1 MTYGWTKGAI
11 TLLFQI
17 IFSEKLERVLAMNDA
32 RNFFVWL
39 IFMAIIYVVL
49 AVLETALEVP
59 DIGWVNMSV
68 YATRIA

>member
-1 MTYGWTKGAI
+1 
-11 TLLFQI
+11 
-17 IFSEKLERVLAMNDA
+17 MNDA

-59 DIGWVNMSV
+59 DIGWVNISV
-68 YATRIA
+68 YATGIS

>member
-1 MTYGWTKGAI
+1 
-11 TLLFQI
+11 
-17 IFSEKLERVLAMNDA
+17 MNDA

-59 DIGWVNMSV
+59 DIS
-68 YATRIA
+68 

>member
-1 MTYGWTKGAI
+1 MENFQELFEESLKSVEMNPD
-11 TLLFQI
+11 LLPKN
-17 IFSEKLERVLAMNDA
+17 SERAFTMNDA

-59 DIGWVNMSV
+59 DMG
-68 YATRIA
+68 

>member
-1 MTYGWTKGAI
+1 M
-11 TLLFQI
+11 TLLFEI
-17 IFSEKLERVLAMNDA
+17 TFFKNPERAFTVNDA

-59 DIGWVNMSV
+59 DMG
-68 YATRIA
+68 